1 MRIVTNKWRLVW
13 AAAAITT
20 LLSLLVAGFARLD
33 PVAPGL
39 SASYETFGA
48 AGRTTEALDAPPSTA
63 RMRADFADALP
74 DGFRATWRGTIFIP
88 NDGTY
93 RFATRSD
100 DESAVYLDGRQ
111 VVENGGHQPGDVPVR
126 GIAIR
131 PDRGS
136 HTIVITYL
144 HNGGAP
150 LLDVLWAHGDDDL
163 EPVPGWTLRAR
174 RVGVTR
180 ILASRYLPPALAA
193 AEWLAFFTIMIAIAC
208 SCAGWLATLCAYLR
222 RDGAS
227 PLLAWIVAGSTVL
240 NVIGLWWGLP
250 AGDWIPIELT
260 PVLIIEGIAQ
270 HYSHGWYDAYPPVHY
285 YILSIAD
292 SPILIL
298 DWLGRIS
305 VYTGIW
311 SLTLVVIG
319 RAVSVVMA
327 AGTLV
332 AIDMVGRLAFSRR
345 AGLFATALFAL
356 AAPLLYYAK
365 ATNVDVPYIFWFALS
380 LIFYLRVLAHDRLR
394 DYLALAVATTLSIC
408 TKDQAYGLYVLLP
421 IVIIW
426 QKGFNR
432 RAVAAGVT
440 SIVLFALCHNLL
452 FNVDGFK
459 QHLGFITGFGSVYYR
474 IFDPTLMGR
483 WLLLKLSV
491 RLTELSWGW
500 PGFLVCLAGVVM
512 AWRSGYRRLTIAL
525 LASIVGYYFSF
536 LNVILYAY
544 DRFLLPVCLVLAL
557 FGGFA
562 LDRFTSQ
569 AGKNAWRYAA
579 VALMFAYTLL
589 YTSTVDILM
598 LRDSRYAVE
607 RWLDAR
613 GGTKEMI
620 GVNVLQNYLP
630 RLEKYNTGD
639 VQTIDDLRTG
649 RPKYF
654 ILNVDYTI
662 GEGPESKTGPLIAGL
677 RNHTLGYSLAYRV
690 RSRSPWPWLP
700 GGHRDLVGPRLNPIG
715 LSTLKFI
722 NPTMEV
728 YERDAP

>member
-1 MRIVTNKWRLVW
+1 M
-13 AAAAITT
+13 
-20 LLSLLVAGFARLD
+20 AGVARLD

-48 AGRTTEALDAPPSTA
+48 AGRTTDALNAPPSTA
-63 RMRADFADALP
+63 RMRADWADAPP
-74 DGFRATWRGTIFIP
+74 DAFRATWRGTIFIP

-111 VVENGGHQPGDVPVR
+111 VVENGGRQPGDVPVR
-126 GIAIR
+126 GIATR

-150 LLDVLWAHGDDDL
+150 LLDVFWAHGDDDL
-163 EPVPGWTLRAR
+163 EPVPGWALRAR

-193 AEWLAFFTIMIAIAC
+193 AEWLAFFTVMIAIVC
-208 SCAGWLATLCAYLR
+208 SCAGWLATLAAYLR

-227 PLLAWIVAGSTVL
+227 PLLAWIVAGSAVL

-250 AGDWIPIELT
+250 AGDWVPIELT

-332 AIDMVGRLAFSRR
+332 AIDMVGRHAFARR
-345 AGLFATALFAL
+345 AGLFAAALFAL

-421 IVIIW
+421 IVIVW

-452 FNVDGFK
+452 FNMSGFRE
-459 QHLGFITGFGSVYYR
+459 HVAFITGSGSVGYR
-474 IFDPTLMGR
+474 VFDPTLMGR

-544 DRFLLPVCLVLAL
+544 DRFLLPVCLVLAF

-562 LDRFTSQ
+562 LDRFTSRDPERDPKRVAPQ
-569 AGKNAWRYAA
+569 KRNGLQPRLPGYAWRHAA

-607 RWLDAR
+607 RWLADR
-613 GGTKEMI
+613 GGTREMI
-620 GVNVLQNYLP
+620 GVNVLPNYLP

-639 VQTIDDLRTG
+639 VQTIDDIKVA

-677 RNHTLGYSLAYRV
+677 RNHTLGYSLAYHV
-690 RSRSPWPWLP
+690 RSPSPWPWLP
-700 GGHRDLVGPRLNPIG
+700 GGHRDLVGPRLNPTG